1 MAGISGESRA
11 QLARVTALG
20 RTLVTV
26 SDATAALGVDR
37 TEAAGR
43 LARWAKQGWLR
54 RVRRDL
60 YIPVPVDAV
69 DPGSW
74 SADPLMLA
82 DAVWG
87 PCYVTGWTS
96 ANHWALTEQSFRTT
110 VIRTSRPVRASE
122 QRLLDHDYLLTH
134 VDERDLRWGMAVEW
148 RDGRRISIADRAR
161 TIVDVL
167 DNPRQGG
174 GIRLVAEF
182 LSAYLEDQDPLTLI
196 DYADRVG
203 NRTVFKRL
211 GLLGEHLGGHEDLIA
226 QCATRLSLGYPLL
239 DPSQSPGG
247 PRSTRWRIVQNVRLQ
262 QLEPS

>member
-1 MAGISGESRA
+1 
-11 QLARVTALG
+11 
-20 RTLVTV
+20 
-26 SDATAALGVDR
+26 LGVDR
-37 TEAAGR
+37 PEAAGR

-60 YIPVPVDAV
+60 YIPVPVGAV

-87 PCYVTGWTS
+87 PCYVTGWSS

-110 VIRTSRPVRASE
+110 VIRTSGTVRASD
-122 QRLLDHDYLLTH
+122 QRLLDHDYLLAH
-134 VDERDLRWGMAVEW
+134 VAEDDLRWGMTAEW
-148 RDGRRISIADRAR
+148 RDGRRISMADRAR

-167 DNPRQGG
+167 DNPRLGG

-211 GLLGEHLGGHEDLIA
+211 GLLAEHLGGAEDLVA
-226 QCATRLSLGYPLL
+226 ECATRLSQGYPLL
-239 DPSQSPGG
+239 DPTQPPGG

-262 QLEPS
+262 LVEPS

>member
-26 SDATAALGVDR
+26 SDAAGALGVDR
-37 TEAAGR
+37 PEAAGR

-69 DPGSW
+69 DPDSW

-96 ANHWALTEQSFRTT
+96 ANHWALTEQTFRTT
-110 VIRTSRPVRASE
+110 VIRTSGTVRASE
-122 QRLLDHDYLLTH
+122 QQLLDHDYLLAH
-134 VDERDLRWGMAVEW
+134 VAEDDLRWGMAVEW
-148 RDGRRISIADRAR
+148 RDGRRIAIADRAR

-167 DNPRQGG
+167 DSPRLGG

-182 LSAYLEDQDPLTLI
+182 LGAYLEDQDPFALI
-196 DYADRVG
+196 DYADRMG
-203 NRTVFKRL
+203 NGTVFKRL
-211 GLLGEHLGGHEDLIA
+211 GLLAEHLGGHEGLIA
-226 QCATRLSLGYPLL
+226 ECATRLSQGYPLL
-239 DPSQSPGG
+239 DPTQPPGG
-247 PRSTRWRIVQNVRLQ
+247 SRSTRWRIVQNVRLQ
-262 QLEPS
+262 LLEPS

>member
-26 SDATAALGVDR
+26 SDAAAALGVDR
-37 TEAAGR
+37 PEAAGR

-69 DPGSW
+69 DPNSW

-96 ANHWALTEQSFRTT
+96 ANLWALTEQSFRTT
-110 VIRTSRPVRASE
+110 VIRTSGTVRASE
-122 QRLLDHDYLLTH
+122 QRLLDHDYLLAH
-134 VDERDLRWGMAVEW
+134 VAEDDLRWGMAVEW
-148 RDGRRISIADRAR
+148 RDGRRIAIADRAR

-167 DNPRQGG
+167 DNPRLGG
-174 GIRLVAEF
+174 GIRLVTEF
-182 LSAYLEDQDPLTLI
+182 LGAYLEDQDPLMLI

-211 GLLGEHLGGHEDLIA
+211 GLLAEHLGGHEDLMA
-226 QCATRLSLGYPLL
+226 RCATRLSQGYPLL
-239 DPSQSPGG
+239 DPTQPPGG

-262 QLEPS
+262 LVEPS